1 MEELVQRKRISY
13 RRREEERA
21 GKRHTSAPSEAT
33 ERGGPGWPEG
43 AHINDVVDCSTS
55 PAAGTLNEP
64 LPTNVQHIQAGA
76 HNTGGEEGWPE
87 CSPLSEIGF
96 LIWRTSSIIMCSSVA
111 ATQFP
116 SVAGE
121 NIAFDEHHSDNE
133 DSEFMHP
140 PTSSTGFSDFPG
152 EQRGTV
158 LREFAA

>member
-1 MEELVQRKRISY
+1 MAGMFTFIGNRFSNLADKFNNYVFKR
-13 RRREEERA
+13 
-21 GKRHTSAPSEAT
+21 G
-33 ERGGPGWPEG
+33 
-43 AHINDVVDCSTS
+43 
-55 PAAGTLNEP
+55 
-64 LPTNVQHIQAGA
+64 
-76 HNTGGEEGWPE
+76 
-87 CSPLSEIGF
+87 
-96 LIWRTSSIIMCSSVA
+96 A